1 MIKYAL
7 VCEQGHEFESWFSG
21 SESFETQASRGF
33 VECPHCGST
42 QVRKALMA
50 PAVSTSKRRARNVAV
65 AQSESQQ
72 PAPAPAPTA
81 APEAGAGEVALVD
94 EGQRALREAI
104 RELHAKVRE
113 QTVDVGSRFSDE
125 ARRMHLGEAPTRPI
139 RGEATVAQ
147 AKELWEEGVP
157 VFPLPT
163 LPDDRN

>member
-7 VCEQGHEFESWFSG
+7 VCEQGHDFESWFSG

-50 PAVSTSKRRARNVAV
+50 PAVSTSKRRTRNEA
-65 AQSESQQ
+65 AGHSESQP
-72 PAPAPAPTA
+72 PAPDA
-81 APEAGAGEVALVD
+81 APEAATGEVALID
-94 EGQRALREAI
+94 ERQRALREAI

-113 QTVDVGSRFSDE
+113 QTVDVGAQFSEE

-157 VFPLPT
+157 VFPIPA